1 MLLDLRIIISINYK
15 CVVHARPYIE
25 DLGGKCLLKHFDIVT
40 NALKQPLTPGICTL
54 HVYTVDTQIIQKKN
68 HK

>member
-15 CVVHARPYIE
+15 CVVYARPYIE

-40 NALKQPLTPGICTL
+40 NAKTTFYTKYCTL
-54 HVYTVDTQIIQKKN
+54 HVYTANIQIIQKN